1 MVERMEQP
9 SLGLSVEPAQ
19 GQVAAPRV
27 DFADRLALGAQAA
40 LHAMGA
46 AAAWLPGGAFVSAV
60 ADAAADGLG
69 AAVGTEGLTP
79 GAGGAGG
86 AGDAGDQRWAL
97 LRAQERLQQE
107 GMANSLRLL
116 ALQRRMQ
123 QETEAVNTVS
133 NVMKVRHEMAKAAI
147 QNLRG

>member
-1 MVERMEQP
+1 MLERMEQP
-9 SLGLSVEPAQ
+9 SLELSVEPAR

-27 DFADRLALGAQAA
+27 DFADQLAQGAQAA
-40 LHAMGA
+40 LHAVGA
-46 AAAWLPGGAFVSAV
+46 AATFLPGGAFVSAV
-60 ADAAADGLG
+60 AEAAADGVG
-69 AAVGTEGLTP
+69 AAVGS
-79 GAGGAGG
+79 GAAAQGTVG
-86 AGDAGDQRWAL
+86 AGDERWAL

-107 GMANSLRLL
+107 GMAHSLQLL

>member
-1 MVERMEQP
+1 MLERMDRP
-9 SLGLSVEPAQ
+9 SVELSVEPAR

-27 DFADRLALGAQAA
+27 DFAQRLALGAQAA
-40 LHAMGA
+40 LHAVGAGA
-46 AAAWLPGGAFVSAV
+46 AFLPGGAFITAV
-60 ADAAADGLG
+60 AEAAADGVG
-69 AAVGTEGLTP
+69 AVAGSEGLAQGVVQGP
-79 GAGGAGG
+79 GG
-86 AGDAGDQRWAL
+86 AGDERWAL

-116 ALQRRMQ
+116 TLQRRMQ